1 MEIPTSIDWSRADRH
16 DTSDEG
22 IRAAIRGTL
31 AREEGADNILAMRF
45 GHRCVKKI
53 MTVLFGKYPE
63 IPERDMED
71 LVQDSAA
78 DVVMQVKSGKLTE
91 FRESPSAYLFET
103 CVNEIKERGR
113 RKKGH
118 EVPFSQFKE
127 GELERESSGL
137 REIESTLAFVGTIA
151 PPRARPDKIAIRREM
166 LRALGAQVGRL
177 PRGLREVAARTRQ
190 GMEFNQIARDLGR
203 AESTVRSQY
212 DDAETKLLGWLDKSG
227 AFDALF
233 LKKKPPLDKDRK
245 NLLHNKTLDFLA
257 SLSGDCCTAFYEV
270 HFCGKRV
277 NEVARTL
284 EDCRASVEALLAFA
298 YWAMWRKGDVVFPKD
313 FLSLLEPHPRYPD
326 HMVTFTYW

>member
-1 MEIPTSIDWSRADRH
+1 MEISTSIDWARADRH
-16 DTSDEG
+16 DISDEG
-22 IRAAIRGTL
+22 IRSAIRGTL

-53 MTVLFGKYPE
+53 MTLLFGRYPE

-71 LVQDSAA
+71 LVEDSAA
-78 DVVMQVKSGKLTE
+78 DVVMQVKAGKLIG
-91 FRESPSAYLFET
+91 FQESPSAYLYET

-118 EVPFSQFKE
+118 EIPFSQFKE
-127 GELERESSGL
+127 GEQDSGAFGL
-137 REIESTLAFVGTIA
+137 REVESTLAFVGTIS

-190 GMEFNQIARDLGR
+190 GMEFSQIARDLGR

-212 DDAETKLLGWLDKSG
+212 DDAEKKLQGWLDKSG

-233 LKKKPPLDKDRK
+233 LKRKPPLDKEGK
-245 NLLHNKTLDFLA
+245 NLLRDKALFFLA
-257 SLSGDCCTAFYEV
+257 SLSGECCTAFYGV

-277 NEVARTL
+277 NDVARML

-298 YWAMWRKGDVVFPKD
+298 YWAMWRKGDLVFPKD
-313 FLSLLEPHPRYPD
+313 FLSILKPHDRYPD
-326 HMVTFTYW
+326 HMVTFTFW